1 MADTGKSGG
10 DLDALLQEHK
20 VTIDA
25 LRQRLG
31 DALTDEY
38 DDIWLLRFVLSNG
51 SADAAEEPC
60 RFTIQWRKDRHAM
73 LAKIKSGQQPPLHHE
88 VTKFQES
95 VIPPVAS
102 AHKSTSLGEPVFYVR
117 IGLCNPQALMDA
129 VAFDDV
135 VEYYM
140 LYRENLLVQCD
151 QESRK
156 QRTLVKMLSVLDFT
170 GFSIARGHDTRFSQM
185 LGATSKLS
193 EKMYP
198 QLVGRTIFVNAPSIF
213 QWVFRFIKPLLSQ
226 RTVAKIVM
234 CPGQSSGQALAA
246 CPFANR
252 YLGVEV
258 SPGSTQSLDYPV
270 GAGMR
275 VSFKL
280 VAEGKIVDVQAFV
293 TANARG
299 TNNITNNVTVLWE
312 RPELQASDGAQQG
325 TWMVPVDGTLTL
337 KIDNRHAMFRGR
349 SIKFK
354 LDFAEGDQL

>member
-1 MADTGKSGG
+1 
-10 DLDALLQEHK
+10 
-20 VTIDA
+20 
-25 LRQRLG
+25 
-31 DALTDEY
+31 
-38 DDIWLLRFVLSNG
+38 
-51 SADAAEEPC
+51 
-60 RFTIQWRKDRHAM
+60 
-73 LAKIKSGQQPPLHHE
+73 
-88 VTKFQES
+88 
-95 VIPPVAS
+95 
-102 AHKSTSLGEPVFYVR
+102 
-117 IGLCNPQALMDA
+117 MDA

-252 YLGVEV
+252 YLGVENIPTFLGGMCRCGGGCCIGGV
-258 SPGSTQSLDYPV
+258 PNSQTTPFNSVDADGLSSITLSPGSTQSLDYPV

-325 TWMVPVDGTLTL
+325 TWMMPVDGTLTL